1 MQEHTGSVDDRG
13 IGRVGFGAERVE
25 DLFFERPGC
34 LVDRG
39 WGYLTGTEAS
49 AEPFDRRAAR
59 LHDGAMAVVGYC
71 VLQGW
76 EIEQAMNR
84 GDVSIV
90 WCHEGYSIAATGGA
104 PKPPASGR
112 NGWS

>member
-1 MQEHTGSVDDRG
+1 
-13 IGRVGFGAERVE
+13 
-25 DLFFERPGC
+25 
-34 LVDRG
+34 
-39 WGYLTGTEAS
+39 
-49 AEPFDRRAAR
+49 
-59 LHDGAMAVVGYC
+59 MAVVGNC

-90 WCHEGYSIAATGGA
+90 WCHKGYSIAATGGA
-104 PKPPASGR
+104 LGPPASGR